1 MFTSGDFIF
10 VASRKS
16 NADRIIGVMD
26 LCNKH
31 GIPEELRYNNVKDE
45 SMPETVMQ
53 RTMRN
58 FYIIGRSSDTYT
70 Q

>member
-1 MFTSGDFIF
+1 
-10 VASRKS
+10 
-16 NADRIIGVMD
+16 MD